1 MQPAPPPIQGPAA
14 TRVRRA
20 SSAQPL
26 DATGLPTRPLNHGGR
41 PAWTAHLGSP
51 HSADFIPVSDH
62 CNVTL
67 VTPVLYFRVAMYF
80 RVAPASCRLSRGI
93 LPSHALPTL
102 GNARNEPQAPLAPA
116 KTSCIR
122 ARLQARRKDR
132 KSKRL

>member
-67 VTPVLYFRVAMYF
+67 VTPVLYFRVA
-80 RVAPASCRLSRGI
+80 PASCRLSRGH
-93 LPSHALPTL
+93 LALACSSYARKCPKRAAGSARPSQNVLYQ
-102 GNARNEPQAPLAPA
+102 GAPSGAP
-116 KTSCIR
+116 
-122 ARLQARRKDR
+122 
-132 KSKRL
+132 